1 LGELHTGIL
10 STVESVKQIEE
21 EVARLKQENEL
32 LRKELNLAAGET
44 AVGETG
50 VLRLTADS
58 TGSSKNEDV
67 FEPLEPAPAPG
78 LIETP
83 DAPTE
88 PPATMMAFSND
99 SQMGEE
105 PGSFADPQM
114 GDKSCRLPMAR
125 TNDTRHFST
134 TMGTNKTR
142 ESIKKHLNDMKKRK
156 HHYEPKGKQKTSLGW
171 VSGSQEMAELNDNAS
186 HFHSSEKPPVR
197 GNRDMAVR
205 TMLLDP
211 ETMKQRMKDKLNKPD
226 VHLHDFYYKTGYAQ
240 CIARSTPF
248 EHVTLAVIFLNTIW
262 IAIDTEH
269 NDADVL
275 LDAEPQFQVI
285 EHSFCFYFVVE
296 LLIRFAAFENKRD
309 SLKSM
314 WFIFDLCLVIPMV
327 FEDWIMTIVLLAKTT
342 GGRGSSGVEVIKNAG
357 ILRLMRIMRLA
368 RLGRALKLIRC
379 SPEVMVLVKAVAAS
393 ARSVVWTCVLLS
405 ASMFFFGVCFTE
417 MCKDTALQDTHF
429 RSLTSSMHTLLIAG
443 LFPDLMDLSEAI
455 NDEHFI
461 YWLVFIGY
469 LALTT
474 ITVMNLLIGVLV
486 QVAQSSAIEE
496 RDVLD
501 VAFVKEVFVSTL
513 SLSEVEDF
521 SIITISQEEFVEL
534 LEEDNIL
541 RSLAKVGIDVF
552 GLIDLLDFI
561 FINGPVGLAE
571 LMELVLQL
579 RSSADVTVRD
589 LVEVRKF
596 LTYEISKMTAE
607 VSQTLSEQLQKA
619 QKGL

>member
-1 LGELHTGIL
+1 
-10 STVESVKQIEE
+10 
-21 EVARLKQENEL
+21 
-32 LRKELNLAAGET
+32 
-44 AVGETG
+44 
-50 VLRLTADS
+50 
-58 TGSSKNEDV
+58 
-67 FEPLEPAPAPG
+67 
-78 LIETP
+78 
-83 DAPTE
+83 
-88 PPATMMAFSND
+88 
-99 SQMGEE
+99 
-105 PGSFADPQM
+105 
-114 GDKSCRLPMAR
+114 
-125 TNDTRHFST
+125 
-134 TMGTNKTR
+134 
-142 ESIKKHLNDMKKRK
+142 
-156 HHYEPKGKQKTSLGW
+156 
-171 VSGSQEMAELNDNAS
+171 
-186 HFHSSEKPPVR
+186 
-197 GNRDMAVR
+197 
-205 TMLLDP
+205 
-211 ETMKQRMKDKLNKPD
+211 
-226 VHLHDFYYKTGYAQ
+226 
-240 CIARSTPF
+240 
-248 EHVTLAVIFLNTIW
+248 
-262 IAIDTEH
+262 
-269 NDADVL
+269 
-275 LDAEPQFQVI
+275 
-285 EHSFCFYFVVE
+285 
-296 LLIRFAAFENKRD
+296 
-309 SLKSM
+309 
-314 WFIFDLCLVIPMV
+314 
-327 FEDWIMTIVLLAKTT
+327 MTIVLLAKTT